1 MALGTSTTNLVAFN
15 IQNVTKSKRRKP
27 LENGGLPTRPP
38 TMRLRRVHSLMVA
51 GEATMAIA
59 LADSLFLSISPDAAR
74 TKVLMFLAISI
85 APFAVVAPF
94 VGPFID
100 RIRGGQ
106 RMVVMIVGVL
116 RAAVLVGISQSLD
129 SLTLFPLAFAALI
142 LGKTYAIAKSAI
154 VPTLIADHDQL
165 VQENGKLGQI
175 AGITGFVVAGPAIL
189 LQLISAQATLAL
201 GVLAYLFATV
211 NASRLPKVVIAAKP
225 ADRLEIEELHLPLVV
240 SAANAMR
247 ILRLCVGFMF
257 FHLAF
262 WLREEIAGTAWFG
275 LAVGLSGFAVL
286 GANFAGPII
295 RRRIPES
302 MMLMGALCAL
312 AIGGILAAWYDRV
325 LGGIALAAV
334 VNASSAIGKLA
345 FESTVQ
351 RQAPDANRGRMF
363 SKFETNN
370 QMAWVAGGLIP
381 VILSPSGGLGFAVIG
396 AIGTVGVF
404 IFVRSGAVTMRKS
417 RGAPATSQEPPSHL
431 A

>member
-1 MALGTSTTNLVAFN
+1 
-15 IQNVTKSKRRKP
+15 VTQRRRPSP
-27 LENGGLPTRPP
+27 LENGGLPVRPP
-38 TMRLRRVHSLMVA
+38 TVRLRRVHSLMVA
-51 GEATMAIA
+51 GEASMAIA

-85 APFAVVAPF
+85 APFAVIAPF

-106 RMVVMIVGVL
+106 RMVVIIVGLL
-116 RAAVLVGISQSLD
+116 RALVLVGMSQSLD

-154 VPTLIADHDQL
+154 VPTLISDHDRL

-175 AGITGFVVAGPAIL
+175 AGITGFAVAAPAAL
-189 LQLISAQATLAL
+189 LQLISTQATLAL
-201 GVLAYLFATV
+201 GVLAYVFASV
-211 NASRLPKVVIAAKP
+211 NAFRLPKVVIAAKP
-225 ADRLEIEELHLPLVV
+225 ADRLEIEELHLPSVV
-240 SAANAMR
+240 NAANAMR

-262 WLREEIAGTAWFG
+262 WLRQEIAGTAWFG
-275 LAVGLSGFAVL
+275 LAVGLSGLAVL
-286 GANFAGPII
+286 GANFVGPII
-295 RRRIPES
+295 RQKIPEDK
-302 MMLMGALCAL
+302 MLLGALTAL
-312 AIGGILAAWYDRV
+312 AVGGILATWYDRV

-334 VNASSAIGKLA
+334 VNAASAIGKLA

-351 RQAPDANRGRMF
+351 RDAPDANRGRMF

-381 VILSPSGGLGFAVIG
+381 VIFSPSGGLGFAVIG
-396 AIGTVGVF
+396 AIGVVGL
-404 IFVRSGAVTMRKS
+404 ILFVRAGGLSKKS
-417 RGAPATSQEPPSHL
+417 QVEQATDQEPPTH
-431 A
+431 

>member
-1 MALGTSTTNLVAFN
+1 
-15 IQNVTKSKRRKP
+15 
-27 LENGGLPTRPP
+27 
-38 TMRLRRVHSLMVA
+38 MRLRRVHSLMVA

-295 RRRIPES
+295 RRRVPES